1 MSEKPDITLRN
12 PAVSD
17 APFIVWLDTPFAVRE
32 HVLLDAP
39 PTLEQAINVIT
50 RWQTLDAPFGYFIIE
65 VGTSREP
72 AGWVHA
78 KPCKHLDGAIELG
91 WRLHPSFWGRGIATA
106 AARRLIEQFRS
117 ANQDCVFTATTLVVN
132 KRSQRVMARLG
143 LVLQREY
150 LHADEYPAQLYVLCP
165 GNAASPS
172 TSNVE

>member
-1 MSEKPDITLRN
+1 VSEQPVITLRN
-12 PAVSD
+12 PDASD

-32 HVLLDAP
+32 HVLLPAP
-39 PTLEQAINVIT
+39 PTLEQAIDVIT

-91 WRLHPSFWGRGIATA
+91 WRLHPSFWGRGIATV
-106 AARRLIEQFRS
+106 AARLLIEQFLS
-117 ANQDCVFTATTLVVN
+117 ANQDCVFTATTLVAN
-132 KRSQRVMARLG
+132 ERSQRVMARLG
-143 LVLQREY
+143 LVSQREY
-150 LHADEYPAQLYVLCP
+150 LHADEYPAQLYVLRS
-165 GNAASPS
+165 GDAASSS